1 MSDAVALDL
10 FIQDFV
16 QTNIVMNTHYGWEDL
31 VNRRHLP
38 TGDRVYKFESGQ
50 TEHLAVGRVIE
61 LPDGDWYRIDLTHAI
76 PTAEHTFNCLRMMQ
90 TATHTGLTVEADGS
104 VLVKLITRHRG
115 LINLV
120 FVIRSTGLKNPFLV

>member
-16 QTNIVMNTHYGWEDL
+16 QTNIVMNTHYGWDDL

-61 LPDGDWYRIDLTHAI
+61 LPDGDWYRINLTHAI

-120 FVIRSTGLKNPFLV
+120 FVIRSTGLTNPFLV

>member
-16 QTNIVMNTHYGWEDL
+16 QTNIVMNTHYGWDDL

-90 TATHTGLTVEADGS
+90 TATHTGLTVEADGH

-120 FVIRSTGLKNPFLV
+120 FVIRSTGLTNPFLV